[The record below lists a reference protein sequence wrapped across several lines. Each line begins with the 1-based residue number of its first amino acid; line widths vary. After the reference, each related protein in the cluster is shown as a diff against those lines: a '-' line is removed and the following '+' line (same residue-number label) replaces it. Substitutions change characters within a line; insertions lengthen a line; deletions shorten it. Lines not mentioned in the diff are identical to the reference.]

1 MFVCL
6 FVPAVQE
13 RWYYGGTQLTVND
26 GKHTQHS
33 DWAAAEIIVWDAVL
47 NHTELNSV
55 RTWPGFD

>member
-1 MFVCL
+1 M
-6 FVPAVQE
+6 QE